1 MMPDTQPKP
10 PAPYLPWKTFFN
22 SLETFGQG
30 IPPRIDRT
38 IWRGQSGL
46 MQGLIFSAYRFF
58 GLIDDNSKPT
68 MILLNLL
75 QKMDQRPAVM
85 AGLLKHSYPD
95 VMAHDLTT
103 MTQQMLDELIEKYN
117 VSGATKKKAITFFLQ
132 AAKYAGLPLSTFI
145 QVRSTSGTRRASR
158 RGPQRIV
165 SDNGSGINGDV
176 LSHQQGSLKTVHL
189 KSGGEITL
197 AVSVDF
203 LSMPEEERTFVF
215 QVVDLL
221 RSYEQQKAATPTTG
235 GAQSK

>member
-1 MMPDTQPKP
+1 MPDTQPKP
-10 PAPYLPWKTFFN
+10 PAPYLPWRTFYN
-22 SLETFGQG
+22 SLETFSQG

-38 IWRGQSGL
+38 IWRQSGL

-75 QKMDQRPAVM
+75 QKTDERPATM
-85 AGLLKHSYPD
+85 AGLLRHSYPD

-103 MTQQMLDELIEKYN
+103 LTQPMLDELIEKYN

-132 AAKYAGLPLSTFI
+132 AAKYAGIPLSPFI
-145 QVRSTSGTRRASR
+145 QVRSTSGARRAPR
-158 RGPQRIV
+158 RGQQRIAG
-165 SDNGSGINGDV
+165 DNGAGTISDV
-176 LSHQQGSLKTVHL
+176 LSQQQGSLKTVQL

-203 LSMPEEERTFVF
+203 LSMAQEDRNFVF

-221 RSYEQQKAATPTTG
+221 RSYEQQKVGSAVKTG
-235 GAQSK
+235 GAIK